1 MCIIFSSLFSWF
13 FLLKTENT
21 ENGEFAVNVYTHKY
35 GWILVYMEAFV

>member
-1 MCIIFSSLFSWF
+1 MCIIFSSLYSMF

-21 ENGEFAVNVYTHKY
+21 ENGVCGNVHTHKY